1 MAVLMNLNILT
12 SIKEVTMA
20 NNSQRGGSS
29 EQHAK
34 AGRQSQG
41 GQNAGG
47 NRGGNS
53 RQEAARKGGE
63 AVSRDREHMSDIGR
77 KGGEA
82 VSRDREH
89 MSDIG
94 RKGGQ
99 R

>member
-1 MAVLMNLNILT
+1 
-12 SIKEVTMA
+12 MA
-20 NNSQRGGSS
+20 NNSHRGGSS
-29 EQHAK
+29 GQHAQ
-34 AGRQSQG
+34 AGRQSHG

-47 NRGGNS
+47 NRGGSS

-63 AVSRDREHMSDIGR
+63 AVSRDRQ
-77 KGGEA
+77 
-82 VSRDREH
+82 H